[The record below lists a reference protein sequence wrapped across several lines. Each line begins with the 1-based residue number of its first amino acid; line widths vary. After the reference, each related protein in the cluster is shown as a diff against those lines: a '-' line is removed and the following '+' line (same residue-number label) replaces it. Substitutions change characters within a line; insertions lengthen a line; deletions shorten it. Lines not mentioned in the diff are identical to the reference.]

1 MVRKDDCYRAT
12 VYYAGGS
19 IKQKDYYIKWSNKYV
34 NIHESHIELPFVSSK
49 QEMNTMLNGVLDEF
63 NIKTFHVLDVGQGSS
78 NIINY
83 ENGDGEDKYLFY
95 DIGISLHSTRDP
107 DYSRYTGLYESISYD
122 IFNALIISHWHED
135 HFLGIFLDQS
145 GEIFKKD
152 VGCTRVLW
160 YMECQTSLLHKFC
173 VWQFNDDKQ

>member
-83 ENGDGEDKYLFY
+83 ENGDGEDKYLFM
-95 DIGISLHSTRDP
+95 ILVFPCTLLEI
-107 DYSRYTGLYESISYD
+107 
-122 IFNALIISHWHED
+122 LIIVD
-135 HFLGIFLDQS
+135 IRG
-145 GEIFKKD
+145 
-152 VGCTRVLW
+152 
-160 YMECQTSLLHKFC
+160 YMSLYHMIYLMPLSFPIGMKTTS
-173 VWQFNDDKQ
+173 